1 MSYPTKGGTIL
12 YVEDNEDDVFF
23 VRMSFTKLGLGH
35 LFHSLGNGREVI
47 DYLTGSGNGAGA
59 GLHPLP
65 AVLMLDLHL
74 PLVSGMEV
82 LDWVRHQR
90 RFASMPVVI
99 FSASSNPEE
108 RRKALALGASEFI
121 GKPNSSL
128 KFIHLAQQLVEKWH
142 FGSAGS
148 AGFSGQFGGS
158 VTEEFPGLSGLAP
171 ASRTTARHPSHDPGG

>member
-1 MSYPTKGGTIL
+1 MPYQTRCGTIL

-23 VRMSFTKLGLGH
+23 VRLSFTKLGLGH
-35 LFHSLGNGREVI
+35 LFHNLRNGREIV
-47 DYLTGSGNGAGA
+47 DYLAGSGKGAGA

-74 PLVSGMEV
+74 PLLSGLEV

-90 RFASMPVVI
+90 RFTAMPVVI

-108 RRKALALGASEFI
+108 RRKALAMGASEFI
-121 GKPNSSL
+121 EKPNSSL
-128 KFIHLAQQLVEKWH
+128 KFIHLIQQLVDHWH
-142 FGSAGS
+142 FGAAGS

-158 VTEEFPGLSGLAP
+158 VVDDFPGLSGFAP
-171 ASRTTARHPSHDPGG
+171 ASRTPTHHSAGF